1 MRPKSRG
8 FVRLRS
14 NDFNAKPIIHAN
26 LLSVEEDL
34 EDLCDSIRI
43 TIDILNS
50 KAFEP
55 HRKRHIN
62 FDNSLMFDD
71 NALKAWVRH
80 HVESAYHYSG
90 TCAMGSVTDN
100 QGRVKGVKNLRI
112 CDASIM
118 PFVPSGNT
126 NAPTIMMAE
135 KIADHIKD
143 EILPPSNVKYFINP
157 NWETS
162 KI

>member
-8 FVRLRS
+8 SVSLRS
-14 NDFNAKPIIHAN
+14 NDFNAKPLIKAN
-26 LLSVEEDL
+26 LLTVEEDL
-34 EDLCDSIRI
+34 QDLCDSIRI
-43 TIDILNS
+43 TIEILNS
-50 KAFEP
+50 KAFDS

-71 NALKAWVRH
+71 NAIRNWVRQ

-90 TCAMGSVTDN
+90 TCAMGSVTDSE
-100 QGRVKGVKNLRI
+100 GRVKGIKNLRI

-135 KIADHIKD
+135 KISDHIKGN
-143 EILPPSNVKYFINP
+143 LLSPSNVKYFVNP